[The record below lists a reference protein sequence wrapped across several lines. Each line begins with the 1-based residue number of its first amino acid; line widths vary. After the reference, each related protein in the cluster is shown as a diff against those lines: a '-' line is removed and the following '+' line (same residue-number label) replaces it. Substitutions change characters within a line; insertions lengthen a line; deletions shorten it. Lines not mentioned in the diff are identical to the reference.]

1 MTFIMLLLTFVPSYE
16 AKAFNTVDKNG
27 NISLSATGEIKIN
40 LLVAAIDPTLTSID
54 NKNYWN
60 GKKKIK
66 ASEYFGFSLDDSL
79 NFWVDNFEEIS
90 HNTVD
95 FNVVDT
101 VVIDEFPKYSTGKES
116 LDNKKFQQIF
126 EKDSYGDGNWFG
138 GICKEEF
145 KYINQCVIFTFRT
158 SPHTSFIFC
167 E

>member
-1 MTFIMLLLTFVPSYE
+1 MQNRKILSLLMTFIMLLLTFVPSYE

-79 NFWVDNFEEIS
+79 NFWIDNF
-90 HNTVD
+90 
-95 FNVVDT
+95 
-101 VVIDEFPKYSTGKES
+101 
-116 LDNKKFQQIF
+116 
-126 EKDSYGDGNWFG
+126 
-138 GICKEEF
+138 
-145 KYINQCVIFTFRT
+145 
-158 SPHTSFIFC
+158 
-167 E
+167 